1 MMSRLWYFLKVKS
14 IVILFCICTMILLIV
29 YEKLFKIVR
38 EGFRRRR
45 RKNPST
51 EILYGARIEY
61 FQKKINEIKEDIERR
76 NVEIREKED
85 ETDNLGENERL
96 QREVKQ
102 FQNDITILKKA
113 IADWKSK
120 DTPENKQIRERVA
133 ATSMRALN
141 PLKSVMDVVSRING
155 KV

>member
-38 EGFRRRR
+38 EGFRRR
-45 RKNPST
+45 PYT

-76 NVEIREKED
+76 NIEIREKED